1 MVSRPVWNIPLR
13 QVCPP
18 YLHILLGIVKKHH
31 EMLESACHD
40 LDLKIAEDLAQTSD
54 QIDETI
60 KYGSF
65 VATLRKKI
73 KLEKKNPEERASTA
87 WNAGLHKSRENEARD
102 SEEKAEETA
111 DYTATLSLWSN
122 YIQSGKYSPNKQN
135 LSTDLPRQI
144 IHWQSL

>member
-1 MVSRPVWNIPLR
+1 MQKPPHQQKEVEGRRLKTLRRDYRRFMRSGRGNKQHAKRFNNVVSRAVWNIPLR

-54 QIDETI
+54 QIDETT

-65 VATLRKKI
+65 IATLR
-73 KLEKKNPEERASTA
+73 
-87 WNAGLHKSRENEARD
+87 
-102 SEEKAEETA
+102 
-111 DYTATLSLWSN
+111 
-122 YIQSGKYSPNKQN
+122 
-135 LSTDLPRQI
+135 
-144 IHWQSL
+144 

>member
-1 MVSRPVWNIPLR
+1 
-13 QVCPP
+13 
-18 YLHILLGIVKKHH
+18 
-31 EMLESACHD
+31 MLESACHD

-87 WNAGLHKSRENEARD
+87 WNAGLHKSREKR
-102 SEEKAEETA
+102 S
-111 DYTATLSLWSN
+111 
-122 YIQSGKYSPNKQN
+122 
-135 LSTDLPRQI
+135 
-144 IHWQSL
+144 